1 MSHWLENTVFYQIY
15 PASFKDGNGDGI
27 GDFAGITEKVGYLR
41 DLGINAVWMNPCYD
55 SSFYDGGYDVK
66 DYYKTASRYG
76 TNEEL
81 RDLIRLFHENG
92 IRVLLDLVAG
102 HTAIDHPW
110 FKASCKDEINAC
122 TDRYIWQAGGPWAKN
137 YPGIAAFL
145 CGISERPG
153 SVAVNCFSTQ
163 PALNYG
169 FGNVTE
175 DWQFSADSPEAEST
189 RLLLQDIMSFWLDL
203 GCDGFRVDMAGSLV
217 KDDPDYRCTI
227 RLWQKVRAFLDSN
240 YPDAVLISEWGNPL
254 QALEAG
260 FHMDFLLHV
269 GPTHYMDLFRI
280 NPYFSL
286 SADSDLGEFIRYYRD
301 AFDKTRGKGI
311 ICIPSGNHDMIRM
324 RDSLSTEEMKLAF
337 VFLLTMPGCPFIYY
351 GDEIGMRY
359 LHGLKSKEGGYERT
373 GSRTPMQW
381 TKGENA
387 GFSDALPESLYLPV
401 DPSDDRPDVLTQLKE
416 EGSLLRHVR
425 FLIDLRKDH
434 SALGSTAEIRFLTD
448 GSGYPLVYERWDN
461 RERLLIAINPS
472 PEPVAFYHESLCS
485 RYELLLTGGEIL
497 VDDQGHL
504 YLPPSGF
511 AVVKITK

>member
-27 GDFAGITEKVGYLR
+27 GDFAGIAEKIDYLK
-41 DLGINAVWMNPCYD
+41 DLGINAIWMNPCYD

-66 DYYKTASRYG
+66 DYYETAPRYG

-81 RDLIRLFHENG
+81 RDLIQLFHENG

-110 FKASCKDEINAC
+110 FQASCKDEINDY

-153 SVAVNCFSTQ
+153 AVGVNCFSTQ

-217 KDDPDYRCTI
+217 KDDPDFLCTI
-227 RLWQKVRAFLDSN
+227 RLWKKVRAFLDSN

-254 QALEAG
+254 QSIEAG
-260 FHMDFLLHV
+260 FHMDFLLHW
-269 GPTHYMDLFRI
+269 GPSHYMDLFRT

-286 SADSDLGEFIRYYRD
+286 SCDSDLKGFVHYYRD
-301 AFDKTRGKGI
+301 AYDKTKGKGL

-324 RDSLSTEEMKLAF
+324 RDRLFPDEMKLAF

-381 TKGENA
+381 TNGHNA
-387 GFSDALPESLYLPV
+387 GFSEASTESLYLPV
-401 DPSDDRPDVLTQLKE
+401 DSSDDGPDAATQLRE
-416 EGSLLRHVR
+416 NGSLLRHVQT
-425 FLIDLRKDH
+425 LIQLRKNH
-434 SALGSTAEIRFLTD
+434 SALRSITEIQFLTD
-448 GSGYPLVYERWDN
+448 GSGYPLVYERWD
-461 RERLLIAINPS
+461 EKEQLLIAINPS
-472 PEPVAFYHESLCS
+472 LDSVSFYHESIS
-485 RYELLLTGGEIL
+485 KSHEIL
-497 VDDQGHL
+497 LGNAEVLAEGQSHL
-504 YLPPSGF
+504 SLPPSGF
-511 AVVKITK
+511 AIIDITK

>member
-27 GDFAGITEKVGYLR
+27 GDFAGIADKIGYLK
-41 DLGINAVWMNPCYD
+41 DLGINAIWINPCYD

-66 DYYKTASRYG
+66 DYYKTAPRYG

-81 RDLIRLFHENG
+81 RDLIQLFHENG

-110 FKASCKDEINAC
+110 FQASCKDEINDY
-122 TDRYIWQAGGPWAKN
+122 TDRYIWQVGGPWAKN

-153 SVAVNCFSTQ
+153 AVGVNCFSTQ

-169 FGNVTE
+169 FGNVTQ

-217 KDDPDYRCTI
+217 KDDPDFQCTI
-227 RLWQKVRAFLDSN
+227 RLWQKVRAFLDTN
-240 YPDAVLISEWGNPL
+240 YPDAVLISEWGEPL
-254 QALEAG
+254 QAIEAG

-269 GPTHYMDLFRI
+269 GLTHYMDLFRT

-286 SADSDLGEFIRYYRD
+286 SYDSDLAEFVRYYRD
-301 AFDKTRGKGI
+301 AYDKTKKKGL

-324 RDSLSTEEMKLAF
+324 RDSLSPEEMKLAF

-359 LHGLKSKEGGYERT
+359 IHGLKSKEGGYERT

-381 TKGENA
+381 TSGDNA
-387 GFSDALPESLYLPV
+387 GFSEASSEKLYLPV
-401 DPSDDRPDVLTQLKE
+401 DSSEDRPDVETQLE
-416 EGSLLRHVR
+416 EEESLLRHVQL
-425 FLIDLRKDH
+425 LIQLRKSH
-434 SALGSTAEIRFLTD
+434 SALRSTTEIQFLTD
-448 GSGYPLVYERWDN
+448 GSGYPLVYERWD
-461 RERLLIAINPS
+461 EKEKLLIAINPS
-472 PEPVAFYHESLCS
+472 PDSVNFYHESIGKCH
-485 RYELLLTGGEIL
+485 EIL
-497 VDDQGHL
+497 LGNAEVQTDGPFHL
-504 YLPPSGF
+504 NLPPSGF
-511 AVVKITK
+511 LVIDITK